1 MEQNNLVSMLAL
13 TRGPERLRVCMYG
26 PTGSGKTARVRAAA
40 AQLGL
45 PVHTLLLQTS
55 LPEDILGLP
64 KAVAGVTQWTLP
76 AWAKDLQERPGVLFL
91 DEMDKPRPDVVAA
104 VLTLIWELRLRDIQ
118 LHPETIIVTAMQ
130 PVVPAV
136 WRHDETLKALAARLV
151 FLPVGYREGYE
162 YVASKLGA
170 PWALELAHKLD
181 AEEVSELPVSETISP
196 RQLAQAIQLARAG
209 FPPDILARGI
219 VAEPLASWLASR
231 LTETPTTE
239 LPADAAVDLARQL
252 PIEQLF
258 DRALDW
264 AVHGPS
270 QAWSEALVRIW
281 TEGDEDLAK
290 RFMEQQ
296 FKRCSE
302 SLTLCGDE
310 PEEQVAESFKAACRR
325 VAQAYKARG
334 QQPPA
339 IPTPIPTKKK
349 GGRK

>member
-1 MEQNNLVSMLAL
+1 MNHQELTNLLRM
-13 TRGPERLRVCMYG
+13 TRGPERLRICMYG

-40 AQLGL
+40 AELGL
-45 PVHTLLLQTS
+45 PVHTLLLQTM
-55 LPEDILGLP
+55 LPEDVLGLP
-64 KAVAGVTQWTLP
+64 KAVSGITHWTLP

-104 VLTLIWELRLRDIQ
+104 VLTLVWELRLRDIQ

-151 FLPVGYREGYE
+151 FVPVGYREGYE
-162 YVASKLGA
+162 HVARELEA
-170 PWALELAHKLD
+170 PWVLELAHKLD
-181 AEEVSELPVSETISP
+181 GQEVPELPVSETISP
-196 RQLAQAIQLARAG
+196 RQLSQAIELARAG
-209 FPPDILARGI
+209 FPADVLARGI

-231 LTETPTTE
+231 LVETAVTE
-239 LPADAAVDLARQL
+239 LPADAAVELARQL
-252 PIEQLF
+252 PLEQLF
-258 DRALDW
+258 ERALDW
-264 AVHGPS
+264 AVNGPAA
-270 QAWSEALVRIW
+270 AWSEALVRIW
-281 TEGDEDLAK
+281 TEGDEDIAK

-302 SLTLCGDE
+302 SLTLCGEE
-310 PEEQVAESFKAACRR
+310 PEEQVAEAFKQACRR

-334 QQPPA
+334 EQPPA
-339 IPTPIPTKKK
+339 IPAPRPAKK